1 MKHIYRHALT
11 IIFSLSPLLL
21 FGQETT
27 TYRVDSVGRNLWLLT
42 STTRYDR
49 PDSTFYESKM
59 SERFRSRAALRQHV
73 RTIFAER
80 IAADSASVEN
90 LKRRIAGLK
99 AQRAGLLHELR
110 PASGQ
115 QAQRQA
121 PAPAAAEPPK
131 QPQQTTKK
139 KKKQ

>member
-1 MKHIYRHALT
+1 MKKLLT
-11 IIFSLSPLLL
+11 ILLALAPLLL
-21 FGQETT
+21 FAQRETT
-27 TYRVDSVGRNLWLLT
+27 TYRVDSVGRSLWLLT

-49 PDSTFYESKM
+49 PDSTFYESTM
-59 SERFRSRAALRQHV
+59 SERFRNRAALRQHV
-73 RTIFAER
+73 KTLFAER

-99 AQRAGLLHELR
+99 TQRAGLLLDLR

-115 QAQRQA
+115 QAQKQA
-121 PAPAAAEPPK
+121 PLPPAAEPPK
-131 QPQQTTKK
+131 QPQPTTKK